1 MGGGSWTT
9 SSYTSYTKTKGI
21 KTSCLADGTVTL
33 DSSYDVQDLYKARK
47 LDEALDPKGVV
58 RECVD
63 SDEHPNTIPVI
74 LALDVT
80 GSMGSALEEVSK
92 KLNAIMTETYKKVK
106 DVEFL
111 VMGIGDL
118 AYDNAPIQASQFESD
133 IRIVEQ
139 LDKVYFERG
148 GGGNQYESY
157 TAAWYFAIN
166 QTKLDAWKRGKKG
179 ILITLG
185 DEPLNPY
192 LPKEAL
198 KRVTGNETLQG
209 DVETKELYNEVIK
222 KYDVYHF
229 AINDSHTCYRY
240 YRDDIKETWG
250 KYLDNN
256 HLKVVTLNELAAQ
269 IVSAIVESSDS
280 VIGETEACTSTD
292 GISW

>member
-33 DSSYDVQDLYKARK
+33 DSSYNAQDLYKARK

-118 AYDNAPIQASQFESD
+118 AYDDAPIQASQFESD

-148 GGGNQYESY
+148 GGGNRYESY

-280 VIGETEACTSTD
+280 VISETGVCTSTD

>member
-21 KTSCLADGTVTL
+21 KTSCLADGTITL
-33 DSSYDVQDLYKARK
+33 DSSYDAQDLYKARK

-256 HLKVVTLNELAAQ
+256 HFKVVTLNELAAQ

-280 VIGETEACTSTD
+280 VIGETGVCTSTD

>member
-118 AYDNAPIQASQFESD
+118 AYDDAPIQASQFESD

-198 KRVTGNETLQG
+198 KRATGNETLQG

-280 VIGETEACTSTD
+280 VIDETGACTSTD

>member
-47 LDEALDPKGVV
+47 LDEALDPKGVI

-229 AINDSHTCYRY
+229 VINDNHTCYRY
-240 YRDDIKETWG
+240 YKDDIKETWG
-250 KYLDNN
+250 KYLDND
-256 HLKVVTLNELAAQ
+256 HFKVVTLNELAAQ

-280 VIGETEACTSTD
+280 VIGETGGCTSTD

>member
-21 KTSCLADGTVTL
+21 KTSCLADGTITL

-256 HLKVVTLNELAAQ
+256 HFKVVTLNQLAAQ
-269 IVSAIVESSDS
+269 IVSTIVESSDS
-280 VIGETEACTSTD
+280 VIGETGACTSTD

>member
-33 DSSYDVQDLYKARK
+33 DSSYDAQDLYKARK

-118 AYDNAPIQASQFESD
+118 AYDDAPIQASQFESD

-148 GGGNQYESY
+148 GGGNRYESY

-280 VIGETEACTSTD
+280 VIDETGACTSTD

>member
-280 VIGETEACTSTD
+280 VIGEAGTCTSTD

>member
-33 DSSYDVQDLYKARK
+33 DSSYDAQDLYKARK

-118 AYDNAPIQASQFESD
+118 AYDDAPIQASQFESD

-209 DVETKELYNEVIK
+209 VEQNVGRMVWGAKMKTPYFKKTTDSAGNEWV
-222 KYDVYHF
+222 DPQ
-229 AINDSHTCYRY
+229 
-240 YRDDIKETWG
+240 DIF
-250 KYLDNN
+250 
-256 HLKVVTLNELAAQ
+256 
-269 IVSAIVESSDS
+269 
-280 VIGETEACTSTD
+280 
-292 GISW
+292 

>member
-229 AINDSHTCYRY
+229 AINDIHTCYRY

-280 VIGETEACTSTD
+280 VIGETGACTSTD

>member
-63 SDEHPNTIPVI
+63 SDEHPNTITVI

-118 AYDNAPIQASQFESD
+118 AYDDAPIQASQFESD

-256 HLKVVTLNELAAQ
+256 HFKVVTLNQLAAQ
-269 IVSAIVESSDS
+269 IVSTIVESSDS
-280 VIGETEACTSTD
+280 VIGEAGVCTSTD

>member
-47 LDEALDPKGVV
+47 LDEALDPKGVI

-280 VIGETEACTSTD
+280 VIGEAGTCTSTD

>member
-21 KTSCLADGTVTL
+21 KTSCLADGTITL

-47 LDEALDPKGVV
+47 LDEALDPKGVI

-63 SDEHPNTIPVI
+63 SAEHPNTIPVI

-256 HLKVVTLNELAAQ
+256 HFKVVTLNELAAQ